1 MQVTFTVQH
10 ADVVELNWTL
20 SLLNFIIIR
29 GCIALCEGGQP
40 TLRYVV
46 KAMYTIQ
53 SCAQSKLRRSV
64 EKSTQRGYKKVI

>member
-40 TLRYVV
+40 TLRYVI
-46 KAMYTIQ
+46 KAMYTLYTIQ

-64 EKSTQRGYKKVI
+64 E